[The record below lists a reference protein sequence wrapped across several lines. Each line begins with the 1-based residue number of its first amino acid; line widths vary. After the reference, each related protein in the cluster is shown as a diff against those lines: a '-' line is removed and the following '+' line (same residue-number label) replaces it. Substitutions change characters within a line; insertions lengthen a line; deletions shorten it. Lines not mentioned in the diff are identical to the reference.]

1 MTDKLFINFSNVKTA
16 DINDDISIIVTVI
29 LTDKDKKQLSKTESE
44 RCSKP
49 FSGFLEM

>member
-1 MTDKLFINFSNVKTA
+1 MADRLFVNFSNVKIA
-16 DINDDISIIVTVI
+16 DVSDDISIIVTVI
-29 LTDKDKKQLSKTESE
+29 LTDKDKKQLLKKESE